1 VFFNSH
7 IINSDRLAIKVTLLG
22 DMTFFIVKLTYK
34 AVKMKVSSYN
44 LNTCS
49 IWECSLLTEKDEE
62 LLSIL
67 RLNARASVSDI
78 ARATGVSRTA
88 IQNRLNKLENN
99 NVIKAYSVVLDSAY
113 TSGLISSN
121 VSLKVKPN
129 LRQTICI
136 ALRKV
141 HQISHIHS
149 ISGEYD
155 LLVTIQASTLEKLS
169 EVLNMVCSTEGVER
183 TNSAIILD
191 TIFER

>member
-1 VFFNSH
+1 MSFNKH
-7 IINSDRLAIKVTLLG
+7 IINSDTTTIKVTLLG
-22 DMTFFIVKLTYK
+22 NMTFFIVKLTYK
-34 AVKMKVSSYN
+34 AVKVSVNGCVMHIVSKM
-44 LNTCS
+44 
-49 IWECSLLTEKDEE
+49 ECSLLTEKDEE

-99 NVIKAYSVVLDSAY
+99 NVIKAYSVVLNSAY

-129 LRQTICI
+129 LRKTICI

-141 HQISHIHS
+141 HQISHIYS

-169 EVLNMVCSTEGVER
+169 EILNIVCSTEGVER

>member
-1 VFFNSH
+1 MIIVF
-7 IINSDRLAIKVTLLG
+7 
-22 DMTFFIVKLTYK
+22 
-34 AVKMKVSSYN
+34 KMESGV
-44 LNTCS
+44 
-49 IWECSLLTEKDEE
+49 LTEKDEE

-99 NVIKAYSVVLDSAY
+99 NVIKGYSVVLENAY
-113 TSGLISSN
+113 TSGLISAN

-129 LRQTICI
+129 LRTNICI

-141 HQISHIHS
+141 NQISHIHS

-155 LLVTIQASTLEKLS
+155 LLVSIQASTLEKLS